1 MRLCGGPF
9 VFAIDGWSWSKSADA
24 VWESIDDWVASA
36 ANEEVVSWY
45 LRDITIS
52 VLERNIA
59 VTYNL
64 RQTVSAIVSDWHKVW
79 LA

>member
-1 MRLCGGPF
+1 

-52 VLERNIA
+52 VLERNVG

-64 RQTVSAIVSDWHKVW
+64 RQTVSNSER

>member
-1 MRLCGGPF
+1 

-52 VLERNIA
+52 VLERNVA
-59 VTYNL
+59 T
-64 RQTVSAIVSDWHKVW
+64 
-79 LA
+79 